1 VLASDQIRTPA
12 DRRSVDNKSPGPRA
26 DLVSAHD
33 VRMVYTT
40 RNAEK
45 VTALDDVSFG
55 IAEGEFIALLGPS
68 GCGKTTLLKI
78 LTGTL
83 KRTAGHVTM
92 RGQPLEGPR
101 PDIGRVFQAPVL
113 LAWRTV
119 LDNILLPI
127 ELGEGKRQRRDYES
141 RARDYLKMVGLE
153 GFESK
158 YPHELSGGMQQR
170 VAIGRSLIRDPAML
184 LMDEPFGALDAMTR
198 DLMNVELL
206 RIWQAS
212 RKTIVLVTHSIAEA
226 VFLADRVFVMTPR
239 PGRLSE
245 IIPIDL
251 PRPRHLDMIN
261 SPEFGHYV
269 RRIGRHFAAQS
280 SNAGASA

>member
-1 VLASDQIRTPA
+1 VPALDLAETPA
-12 DRRSVDNKSPGPRA
+12 D
-26 DLVSAHD
+26 LVTANA
-33 VRMVYTT
+33 VRIVYTS
-40 RNAEK
+40 RNGEL
-45 VTALDDVSFG
+45 VTALDDVSFS

-78 LTGTL
+78 LNGTL
-83 KRTAGHVTM
+83 SRTSGQVQM
-92 RGQPLEGPR
+92 RGQPLDRPR

-127 ELGEGKRQRRDYES
+127 ELGDSKLKRRDYEG

-153 GFESK
+153 GFETK

-206 RIWQAS
+206 RIWQTS

-245 IIPIDL
+245 IIPINL

-269 RRIGRHFAAQS
+269 RSIGRHFATP
-280 SNAGASA
+280 GAAT

>member
-1 VLASDQIRTPA
+1 VPVPDLAEAP
-12 DRRSVDNKSPGPRA
+12 A
-26 DLVSAHD
+26 DLVTANG
-33 VRMVYTT
+33 VRMVYTS
-40 RNAEK
+40 RNAEL

-55 IAEGEFIALLGPS
+55 VAEGEFIALLGPS

-83 KRTAGHVTM
+83 KRTSGQVQM
-92 RGQPLEGPR
+92 RGQPLDRPR

-113 LAWRTV
+113 LAWRSV

-127 ELGEGKRQRRDYES
+127 ELGEGKLKRRDYEG

-153 GFESK
+153 GFETK

-269 RRIGRHFAAQS
+269 RSIGRHFATPGVA
-280 SNAGASA
+280 A